1 MAPLSVR
8 RTSELVSLAHRI
20 VVLELVVAAQ
30 AIDLRGAAPL
40 GRGTHRAYAAVR
52 DHVPRLVDE
61 TDWAPD
67 LDGLIDAA
75 AGAELLD
82 RVAADA
88 GRRRPLSELPDPSG
102 DETP

>member
-1 MAPLSVR
+1 
-8 RTSELVSLAHRI
+8 
-20 VVLELVVAAQ
+20 
-30 AIDLRGAAPL
+30 
-40 GRGTHRAYAAVR
+40 
-52 DHVPRLVDE
+52 VPRLVDE